1 MKKLFDGPVYPIC
14 PSFNKFSELEIHSV
28 AKYLMYLT
36 VQGAKNVMTTA
47 GTSQYN
53 LLSLEEV
60 SELNHVVATTFDGQ
74 KILGLPALSEFHL
87 MEEIKKLNEMEYK
100 NTSIIV
106 LFPERYYSDY
116 QVFDFMHSVCSASNY
131 PVLLHGN
138 PLKRGKGGTYEY
150 SNELLKRLSDLSNFV
165 GIKEEYSSIDLSINS
180 IQDLD
185 LEIIVA
191 GGSMRRYW
199 ALEPFGATSFLTGV
213 GSFNP
218 TVEEE
223 FYRKFEEGKYETCKS
238 IIDTYETPLFN
249 TFMKTGWH
257 ASMRTALK
265 HMGFLLEDRKPF
277 AILSRED
284 KAKVLTALDKLFQ

>member
-14 PSFNKFSELEIHSV
+14 PSFKNYSQLDLNSV
-28 AKYLMYLT
+28 TKYLMYLQ
-36 VQGAKNVMTTA
+36 VQGAKNVLTTA
-47 GTSQYN
+47 GTSQFN

-60 SELNHVVATTFDGQ
+60 AELNHVVATTFDGQ

-87 MEEIKKLNEMEYK
+87 TEEIKKLNEMEYK
-100 NTSIIV
+100 DTSIIV

-116 QVFDFMHSVCSASNY
+116 QIFDFLHSVCSTSNY

-138 PLKRGKGGTYEY
+138 PLKKGKGGTYEY
-150 SNELLKRLSDLSNFV
+150 SNEILKRLSELSNFV

-199 ALEPFGATSFLTGV
+199 SLEPFGATSFLTGV

-218 TVEEE
+218 TISEE
-223 FYRKFEEGKYETCKS
+223 FYRKFEDKKYETCKS
-238 IIDTYETPLFN
+238 IIDVHETPLFN
-249 TFMKTGWH
+249 TFMKVGWH

-277 AILSRED
+277 VILSRED
-284 KAKVLTALDKLFQ
+284 KAKVLTALDRLF

>member
-14 PSFNKFSELEIHSV
+14 PSFKCCAQLDLNSV
-28 AKYLMYLT
+28 TKYLMYLQ
-36 VQGAKNVMTTA
+36 VQGAKNVLTTA
-47 GTSQYN
+47 GTSQFN
-53 LLSLEEV
+53 LLSVEEV
-60 SELNHVVATTFDGQ
+60 AELNHVVATTFDGQ
-74 KILGLPALSEFHL
+74 KILGLPALSEYHL
-87 MEEIKKLNEMEYK
+87 TEEIKKLNEMEYK
-100 NTSIIV
+100 DTSIIV

-116 QVFDFMHSVCSASNY
+116 QVFDFMHSVCSTSNY

-138 PLKRGKGGTYEY
+138 PLKKGKGGTYEY

-165 GIKEEYSSIDLSINS
+165 GIKEEYSSIDLSIKS

-199 ALEPFGATSFLTGV
+199 SLEPFGATSFLTGV

-218 TVEEE
+218 TISEE
-223 FYRKFEEGKYETCKS
+223 FYRMFEEGEYGTCKS
-238 IIDTYETPLFN
+238 IIDVHETPLFN
-249 TFMKTGWH
+249 TFMKVGWH
-257 ASMRTALK
+257 ASMRTSLK

-277 AILSRED
+277 VILSKEDRE
-284 KAKVLTALDKLFQ
+284 KVLTALDRLF

>member
-14 PSFNKFSELEIHSV
+14 PSFKNYSQLDLNSV
-28 AKYLMYLT
+28 TKYLMYLQ
-36 VQGAKNVMTTA
+36 VQGAKNVLTTA
-47 GTSQYN
+47 GTSQFN

-60 SELNHVVATTFDGQ
+60 AELNHVVATTFDGQ
-74 KILGLPALSEFHL
+74 KILGLPALSEYHL
-87 MEEIKKLNEMEYK
+87 TEEIKKLNEMEYK
-100 NTSIIV
+100 DTSIIV

-116 QVFDFMHSVCSASNY
+116 QIFDFMHSVCSTSNY

-138 PLKRGKGGTYEY
+138 PLKKGKGGTYEY

-199 ALEPFGATSFLTGV
+199 SLEPFGATSFLTGV

-218 TVEEE
+218 TISEE
-223 FYRKFEEGKYETCKS
+223 FYRKFEDKRYETCKS
-238 IIDTYETPLFN
+238 IIDIHETPLFN
-249 TFMKTGWH
+249 TFMEVGWH
-257 ASMRTALK
+257 ASMRTSLK

-277 AILSRED
+277 VILSRED
-284 KAKVLTALDKLFQ
+284 KAKVLTALDRLF

>member
-14 PSFNKFSELEIHSV
+14 PSFKNYSQLDLNSV
-28 AKYLMYLT
+28 TKYLMYLQ
-36 VQGAKNVMTTA
+36 VQGAKNVLTTA
-47 GTSQYN
+47 GTSQFN

-60 SELNHVVATTFDGQ
+60 AELNHVVATTFDGQ

-87 MEEIKKLNEMEYK
+87 TEEIKKLNEMEYK
-100 NTSIIV
+100 DTSIIV

-116 QVFDFMHSVCSASNY
+116 QIFDFMHSVCSTSNY

-138 PLKRGKGGTYEY
+138 PLKKGKGGTYEY
-150 SNELLKRLSDLSNFV
+150 SNELLKRLSELSNFV

-199 ALEPFGATSFLTGV
+199 SLEPFGATSFLTGV

-218 TVEEE
+218 TISEE
-223 FYRKFEEGKYETCKS
+223 FYSKFEDKKYETCKS
-238 IIDTYETPLFN
+238 IIDVHETPLFN
-249 TFMKTGWH
+249 TFMEVGWH

-277 AILSRED
+277 VILSRED
-284 KAKVLTALDKLFQ
+284 KAKVLTALDRLF